1 MPYNYFA
8 ESFNQL
14 ENLVMLVQRLEN
26 LEGPLK
32 ELKDENY
39 LSAEFRRVK
48 TSASKDVL
56 IFGNHSYHYLRFH
69 LFLVY
74 DMMISLMEL
83 MRELPEISLMSERDQ
98 YVYKHGNQLREELEN
113 LALFYEKLSELV
125 S

>member
-14 ENLVMLVQRLEN
+14 ENLVKLVQRLEH

-39 LSAEFRRVK
+39 IADEFRRVK

-74 DMMISLMEL
+74 DMMITLMEL
-83 MRELPEISLMSERDQ
+83 MRELPEVSVMSERDL
-98 YVYKHGNQLREELEN
+98 YVYKHSSQLRSELES

-125 S
+125 G